1 MNWLIRIFLQGIL
14 REAEI
19 LEEVENGIRRSA
31 NVMIQISNGKD
42 YMEEKNSRY
51 LIM

>member
-19 LEEVENGIRRSA
+19 LEEVDNGIQRYI
-31 NVMIQISNGKD
+31 MIRVQTGRNTLKKRKADLVLCG
-42 YMEEKNSRY
+42 
-51 LIM
+51 